1 MMSGGEFLEDEIQAA
16 VFGLGGDKALGP
28 NGFPIAFI
36 QQFRDLIKDELI
48 QFVKEFHDNGKI
60 AGALGASFIVLIP
73 KKGRAYIY
81 KRLSTEK
88 PYLGGP
94 YKISAKV
101 LANAYGMCFR
111 R

>member
-73 KKGRAYIY
+73 KKEEPISTRDF
-81 KRLSTEK
+81 RLKSLIWGVPTK
-88 PYLGGP
+88 SQLR
-94 YKISAKV
+94 
-101 LANAYGMCFR
+101 C
-111 R
+111 

>member
-1 MMSGGEFLEDEIQAA
+1 MISGGEFLEDEIQAA

-73 KKGRAYIY
+73 KKEEPISIRDF
-81 KRLSTEK
+81 RLKSLIWGVPTK
-88 PYLGGP
+88 SQLR
-94 YKISAKV
+94 
-101 LANAYGMCFR
+101 C
-111 R
+111 